1 MAKRKKGGK
10 GFYQSKSKKHRSK
23 DERAVWSRQQRAALQ
38 TPHAVTPHVNTGPFD
53 NEVIDDVLPPPTAS
67 LRSAARKPTTEQP
80 DDERLNELLGP
91 PSDDEHDP
99 PSGDDDAAAADLRLT
114 PEEMESFLNQQS
126 FLHHDQS
133 ERIATYHL
141 YCRVHNF
148 PSDWTGKGST
158 GLAIKDALGMKTRKP
173 SKNIF
178 GDINYCAK
186 NDLEYVGQRFYS
198 RFKPVKI
205 PDGSKAAETI
215 ATLIESRG
223 DSLRIATDTLN
234 ECRIDDGVEPYSDS
248 AVRELVQRLPSR
260 KVPIRKMK
268 QGNHDKNS
276 PWARRR
282 FAWVYQLLLRL
293 GTEKETEPHDLFELP
308 PSVLEVPETLLDE
321 EELKLY
327 EEDGTVPVYF
337 DPQALF
343 AYRF

>member
-1 MAKRKKGGK
+1 MPGKRKNKKGGK
-10 GFYQSKSKKHRSK
+10 GFYQTKSKKHRSK
-23 DERAVWSRQQRAALQ
+23 DERAVWSRQQQAALQ
-38 TPHAVTPHVNTGPFD
+38 TPHAVTPHVNTGPFH
-53 NEVIDDVLPPPTAS
+53 NEDIDDVLPPPAAS
-67 LRSAARKPTTEQP
+67 LRSAARKPP
-80 DDERLNELLGP
+80 PKLDDERLDELLGP
-91 PSDDEHDP
+91 PSDDEP
-99 PSGDDDAAAADLRLT
+99 PSDDDDAAADLRLT
-114 PEEMESFLNQQS
+114 PEEMESFLSQQS
-126 FLHHDQS
+126 FLHHDRS

-173 SKNIF
+173 IKNIF

-248 AVRELVQRLPSR
+248 AVLATST
-260 KVPIRKMK
+260 
-268 QGNHDKNS
+268 
-276 PWARRR
+276 RR
-282 FAWVYQLLLRL
+282 
-293 GTEKETEPHDLFELP
+293 GEG
-308 PSVLEVPETLLDE
+308 
-321 EELKLY
+321 
-327 EEDGTVPVYF
+327 DG
-337 DPQALF
+337 AS
-343 AYRF
+343 